1 MYLAAYSML
10 FYPNGDVIGA
20 ESHLKIGWLLY
31 TNMQMQARDYDS
43 DELLAQLTAC
53 ADERDALRTE
63 RDQLRAKLDVVNND
77 ANKGWVDMYPNVNER
92 DDITVQK
99 QANYIDA
106 LKQQIKDVNKERDVL
121 KKDLEEMTILRD
133 QALAA
138 SSPTTTMQAVMASLT
153 LIKDTLVV
161 ENATLRTQLQEA
173 EDANGE
179 LDRLIKSYSAKVCA
193 AEASVTSLKYER
205 DEALKRVNDH
215 QVQANDIANQ
225 RDAALQ
231 RAYEAEDANGELNR
245 QRRTYHAQTVDLRD
259 KLKQTTEEN
268 TKLQA
273 KIDELQPIIDQL
285 LKHLPQ

>member
-1 MYLAAYSML
+1 
-10 FYPNGDVIGA
+10 
-20 ESHLKIGWLLY
+20 
-31 TNMQMQARDYDS
+31 MQMQAHIDADS

-77 ANKGWVDMYPNVNER
+77 ANRGWVDMLRGQDES
-92 DDITVQK
+92 TVQK

-106 LKQQIKDVNKERDVL
+106 LKQQIKDVNKERDEL
-121 KKDLEEMTILRD
+121 KNELDGMTILRDRASAMCGILTAERD

-138 SSPTTTMQAVMASLT
+138 HATSSPTTPCMQTVMASLT

-173 EDANGE
+173 EEANSE
-179 LDRLIKSYSAKVCA
+179 LDKLIKSYSAKVCA
-193 AEASVTSLKYER
+193 AEASVSSLKYER

-215 QVQANDIANQ
+215 QVQANDIANKL
-225 RDAALQ
+225 DAALRRINDYQVQSNDMANQQ
-231 RAYEAEDANGELNR
+231 RK
-245 QRRTYHAQTVDLRD
+245 TYHAQIVDLED
-259 KLKQTTEEN
+259 KLKRTMEEN